1 MNTSQINTFG
11 LHVLCIDDS
20 RSQLMAYKSQIE
32 GMYKV
37 TCAETYEEAVACLSA
52 IRPDLILLDMTMPQ
66 VSGLEFLDILRF
78 TPNYANI
85 PVIIVSGDNDP
96 VHVKEAFS
104 RGAADYVRK
113 PYDEEELL
121 LRINRIFQLIGTCVK
136 SSRDTNR
143 TMNAAQDLLIESL
156 ADLASAKD
164 NENTHHLARI
174 GLYAEEIAMAASK
187 TNRFRTEVSD
197 EFVRKIAGMA
207 KLHDLGKVN
216 IPEYVLHK
224 TGSLT
229 EREFEFVKKHTS
241 DGARTLDMIRLS
253 FPDYA
258 FLDFAHDIILFH
270 HERWDGKG
278 YPEGRS
284 GIGIPLSARITA
296 ITDVF
301 DAITTRRCYSESVG
315 FEEACEVILSGR
327 GTLFDPELVDTFKYC
342 RARFSEIH
350 AKYKDL

>member
-11 LHVLCIDDS
+11 LHILCIDDS
-20 RSQLMAYKSQIE
+20 RSQLQVYGSQLE
-32 GMYKV
+32 GMYRV
-37 TCAETYEEAVACLSA
+37 TCVETYEEAVACLSST
-52 IRPDLILLDMTMPQ
+52 RPDLILLDMTMPQ

-78 TPNYANI
+78 TPHYIHI

-96 VHVKEAFS
+96 SHVKEAFS

-113 PYDEEELL
+113 PYDGEELL
-121 LRINRIFQLIGTCVK
+121 LRINRIFQLIGGCAEK
-136 SSRDTNR
+136 SREPNS
-143 TMNAAQDLLIESL
+143 ALSSAQDLLIQSL

-187 TNRFRTEVSD
+187 TNRFRTEVSE
-197 EFVRKIAGMA
+197 EFIGKIADMA

-224 TGSLT
+224 TGTLT

-253 FPDYA
+253 FPDYS
-258 FLDFAHDIILFH
+258 FLDFAHDIIFFH

-284 GIGIPLSARITA
+284 GIAIPLSARITA
-296 ITDVF
+296 IADVF
-301 DAITTRRCYSESVG
+301 DAVTTRRCYAEPVG
-315 FEEACEVILSGR
+315 FDAAYEVILSGR
-327 GTLFDPELVDTFKYC
+327 GMAFDPDLVDTFKFC

-350 AKYKDL
+350 AKYKD